1 MRLRKAI
8 ARRITASKKR
18 KVVPNVSDVASV
30 VHYLLEDWL
39 TPDAIALTP
48 AETELKTALEEVV
61 RSGIVNFLTIG
72 AALSRIRS
80 LRLFRRR
87 FPSSLSR
94 SGTIFCE
101 PKGTELTTV

>member
-48 AETELKTALEEVV
+48 AETELKTELEAGADLAISSLI
-61 RSGIVNFLTIG
+61 RFLTQD
-72 AALSRIRS
+72 
-80 LRLFRRR
+80 
-87 FPSSLSR
+87 SS
-94 SGTIFCE
+94 
-101 PKGTELTTV
+101 KGRQGLKKMTDLD